1 MGNKK
6 IGIYPG
12 TFDPITNGHLDII
25 KRALKLFDLVI
36 VAVGENPYKKTLF
49 SMEERL
55 YLIREAIKEIP
66 ENNRIEVESFSGL
79 LVDFAKKKS
88 ACAIIRGLRAV
99 SDFEYEMQLALMNRK
114 LSNNIDTVFLL
125 TSLKWIF
132 LSSSIIKEVAR
143 FGGKVDDLVPKIVAE
158 KLKEKFNKKGGDL
171 SPF

>member
-25 KRALKLFDLVI
+25 KRALKLFDLVV
-36 VAVGENPYKKTLF
+36 VAVGENPQKKTLF
-49 SMEERL
+49 SLEERI
-55 YLIREAIKEIP
+55 YLVKEAIKDIP
-66 ENNRIEVESFSGL
+66 ENHRIEVEAFSGL
-79 LVDFAKKKS
+79 LIDFAKKKS

-99 SDFEYEMQLALMNRK
+99 SDFEYEMQIALINRK

-132 LSSSIIKEVAR
+132 LSSSIVKEVAK
-143 FGGKVDDLVPKIVAE
+143 FGGNVDDLVPKIVAE
-158 KLKEKFNKKGGDL
+158 KLKEKFR
-171 SPF
+171 

>member
-79 LVDFAKKKS
+79 LV
-88 ACAIIRGLRAV
+88 
-99 SDFEYEMQLALMNRK
+99 
-114 LSNNIDTVFLL
+114 
-125 TSLKWIF
+125 
-132 LSSSIIKEVAR
+132 
-143 FGGKVDDLVPKIVAE
+143 
-158 KLKEKFNKKGGDL
+158 
-171 SPF
+171 

>member
-1 MGNKK
+1 MKNKK

-36 VAVGENPYKKTLF
+36 VAVGENPQKKTLF
-49 SMEERL
+49 SLEERI
-55 YLIREAIKEIP
+55 YLVKEAIKDIP
-66 ENNRIEVESFSGL
+66 ENHRIEVEAFSGL
-79 LVDFAKKKS
+79 LIDFAKKKS

-99 SDFEYEMQLALMNRK
+99 SDFEYEMQIALINRK

-132 LSSSIIKEVAR
+132 LSSSIVKEVAK
-143 FGGKVDDLVPKIVAE
+143 FGGNVDDLVPKIVAE
-158 KLKEKFNKKGGDL
+158 KLKEKFR
-171 SPF
+171 